1 MKEGI
6 AYYTFCA
13 SIELNNEVENDWFLG
28 HEKRIDEVDSILSN
42 PVSV

>member
-13 SIELNNEVENDWFLG
+13 SIELNEVENDWFLG
-28 HEKRIDEVDSILSN
+28 HEKRIDEFF
-42 PVSV
+42 